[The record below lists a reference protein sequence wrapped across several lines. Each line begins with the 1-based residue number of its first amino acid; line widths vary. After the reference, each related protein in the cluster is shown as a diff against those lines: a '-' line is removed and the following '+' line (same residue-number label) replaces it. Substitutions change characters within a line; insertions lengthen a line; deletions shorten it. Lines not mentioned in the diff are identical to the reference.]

1 MNTRKIPALIMLL
14 AGSAACIVTYL
25 NHYSLK
31 EMLVVLLVVLLIF
44 LVLGL
49 AVKGILD
56 SIHLPGSDAVNV
68 DGEVIEKKEEE
79 TVPEGTGEEAET
91 QPEEQAGAQAQEEA
105 EQQ

>member
-25 NHYSLK
+25 NHYDLR
-31 EMLVVLLVVLLIF
+31 EMLVVLFVVLLIF

-79 TVPEGTGEEAET
+79 AVQEGAVEEGAAPT
-91 QPEEQAGAQAQEEA
+91 EEQAGTQAPEEA